1 MSDTAK
7 KPWYKKI
14 ALSVQQIWSTPADPV
29 EEKVTMREAAGTTV
43 DEDEANWRPLTGD
56 TKRDLSPIT
65 AKRMRDMALYLWESN
80 NLAKAIIELPIAYI
94 LGEGVSLN
102 CTDPESQKV
111 LARFWDHPINKMDI
125 KLTKKVREL
134 SLFGEQCYPAFVND
148 IDGAVQLGYLDPE
161 LIDRVFMDPSNKEQP
176 IGVFTKKDMQGNQK
190 KFRVII
196 NGPESLFTEK
206 TQKIRATFTDG
217 DCFYFSINDISNG
230 SRGRSDL
237 LAQADWLDAYEQFM
251 FNELDRNSELRSF
264 VWDVEL
270 TGATKDEVQQRAK
283 DIQPPGPN
291 SVRVHNDSEKWKA
304 VTPGLNASDTTPIG
318 RMFRNHIL
326 GGANIPEHWF
336 GGGGDV
342 NRAVGAEMHEPTF
355 KMLSM
360 RQRFIKYMLEEM
372 GRFVLRKNILANDNV
387 EPEFDDPRIKAEAVF
402 PEMSSKDISKY
413 AAALQQVVVGCALAI
428 DKKLITEETAIKM
441 ISSIA
446 GQLGIEIDVKAEL
459 AAVKV
464 LIDKQKDNENFTT
477 PSAEEVAKEK
487 IAA

>member
-1 MSDTAK
+1 MSETGK

-14 ALSVQQIWSTPADPV
+14 AFSVQQVFSSSPAEV

-43 DEDEANWRPLTGD
+43 DDDDANWRPLTGD

-65 AKRMRDMALYLWESN
+65 AKRMRDMSLYLWESN

-94 LGEGVSLN
+94 LGEGVSLT
-102 CTDPESQKV
+102 CTDEDSQKV
-111 LARFWDHPINKMDI
+111 LNKFWDHPINKMDI

-134 SLFGEQCYPAFVND
+134 SLFGEQCYPAFVNELN
-148 IDGAVQLGYLDPE
+148 GAVQLGYLDPE
-161 LIDRVFMDPSNKEQP
+161 LIDRVFMDPANKEQP
-176 IGVFTKKDMQGNQK
+176 IGVFTQKDLQGNQK

-196 NGPESLFTEK
+196 NGPESLFTDK
-206 TQKIRATFTDG
+206 TQKIRATFKDG

-251 FNELDRNSELRSF
+251 FSELDRNTELRSF
-264 VWDVEL
+264 LWDVKL
-270 TGATKDEVQQRAK
+270 TGATPDEVKKRAK
-283 DIQPPGPN
+283 EITPPGPN
-291 SVRVHNDSEKWKA
+291 SVRVHNDAEEWEA
-304 VTPGLNASDTTPIG
+304 VTPGLNASDTTPVG

-355 KMLSM
+355 KILSM

-372 GRFVLRKNILANDNV
+372 GRYVLRKNILANDNV

-428 DKKLITEETAIKM
+428 DKKLMTEETAINV

-446 GQLGIEIDVKAEL
+446 GRLGIEIDAKAEL
-459 AAVKV
+459 AAVNI
-464 LIDKQKDNENFTT
+464 LIDKQKDDEKFTT
-477 PSAEEVAKEK
+477 PSADD
-487 IAA
+487 IAADKLAA